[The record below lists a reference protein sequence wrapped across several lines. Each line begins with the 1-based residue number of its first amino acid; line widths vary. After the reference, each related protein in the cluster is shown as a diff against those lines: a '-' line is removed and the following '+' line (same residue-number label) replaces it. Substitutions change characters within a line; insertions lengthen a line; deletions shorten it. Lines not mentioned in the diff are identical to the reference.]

1 MQHKN
6 AAQDSSQ
13 NEGHRSSCHVKA
25 VHRVADTA
33 RLIPN
38 KRIPAKD
45 IANMSGIMKNYVRL
59 SEERTG

>member
-1 MQHKN
+1 MYGKFSISKRNVTVQYKN

-13 NEGHRSSCHVKA
+13 NEGHRSSCHVKV

-38 KRIPAKD
+38 KRIPAKT
-45 IANMSGIMKNYVRL
+45 L
-59 SEERTG
+59 PT